1 VVASSACGQAAI
13 QLQGSLPFAFR
24 VLGCAVPL
32 RLQAAV
38 LARES
43 GVLLTSRDEHSFV
56 APGSFA
62 LHRRV
67 RHAPGQSVVGASR
80 RSAAPGSQQLGAAT
94 RGSAG
99 SASVSR
105 PRPIGSSGS
114 RASRLARPESVPR
127 VMLNPSIERTLPGKP
142 VSASHVKR

>member
-1 VVASSACGQAAI
+1 VVASSAYGKAAI
-13 QLQGSLPFAFR
+13 QLQGSLPFAFG
-24 VLGCAVPL
+24 VLGCAVQL

-43 GVLLTSRDEHSFV
+43 GVLLTGRNGHSFV
-56 APGSFA
+56 APGSST

-105 PRPIGSSGS
+105 PRHIGLSSS
-114 RASRLARPESVPR
+114 PASRMAAPQSVPR
-127 VMLNPSIERTLPGKP
+127 VMLNPSIEGD
-142 VSASHVKR
+142 V